1 MKKFKLTIIFLLFS
15 AILIIHQP
23 ALLANGLSSAKSV
36 AMGGAYIGL
45 ASGVDASKYNPANLG
60 FYSHQNNGLE
70 LIGFGASITNNSF
83 SLDDYNKYTGSLL
96 TSEDKQYLLDRI
108 PTEGLTVVADIRAS
122 ALSLALGSFVI
133 STEVIG
139 LADVNLNKDII
150 DLILNGNAYADTVEI
165 TGSYSEAVAYGAIG
179 FSYGRPI
186 YSNGTRQI
194 AVGTTIKFIRGIA
207 TEEVVELNGLAS
219 TYANGF
225 EGEGNIIAR
234 TATGGSGYTI
244 DLGAALK
251 LNDSYNVGLSISN
264 VVSNISWNIETE
276 EHGYIFSFDSM
287 TIDNSD
293 QDIVVSNDYTI
304 PTNSFEST
312 LPSTLTIG
320 VAKLQGKFLWTIDWQ
335 QGFRQAAGSSSEPR
349 LSFGLEWSPLKAI
362 PLRAGFASGGNKNTS
377 FSFGS
382 GLNLSAFYFDFAMIS
397 GASMSPYSTKGL
409 NFAIS
414 TGINF

>member
-1 MKKFKLTIIFLLFS
+1 MKQCKLTIIFLLFS
-15 AILIIHQP
+15 VILLIHQP
-23 ALLANGLSSAKSV
+23 SLLANGLSSARAA
-36 AMGGAYIGL
+36 AMGGAHIGL

-60 FYSHQNNGLE
+60 FSSHQNNGLE
-70 LIGFGASITNNSF
+70 LVGFGASIANNSF
-83 SLDDYNKYTGSLL
+83 SLDDYNKYTGALL
-96 TSEDKQYLLDRI
+96 TEDDKQYLLDKI

-122 ALSLALGSFVI
+122 ALSLALGSIVI

-165 TGSYSEAVAYGAIG
+165 TGSYSEAVAYGSIG
-179 FSYGRPI
+179 LSYGRSI
-186 YSNGTRQI
+186 YSYGTRQI
-194 AVGTTIKFIRGIA
+194 SIGTTLKLIRGIA

-225 EGEGNIIAR
+225 VGEGNIIAR
-234 TATGGSGYTI
+234 TATGGSGYTV
-244 DLGAALK
+244 DMGAALK
-251 LNDSYNVGLSISN
+251 LNETYNIGLSISN
-264 VVSNISWNIETE
+264 VVSDISWNKDTE
-276 EHGYIFSFDSM
+276 EHGYIFAFDSM

-293 QDIVVSNDYTI
+293 QDIVVSDDYSI
-304 PTNSFEST
+304 PTNSFKST

-320 VAKLQGKFLWTIDWQ
+320 VAKAQGKLLWAIDWQ

-349 LSFGLEWSPLKAI
+349 LSLGLEWN
-362 PLRAGFASGGNKNTS
+362 PLRVFPFRTGFASGGNKNTS
-377 FSFGS
+377 FSIGS
-382 GLNLSAFYFDFAMIS
+382 GLNLSAFYLDIAMIS

-414 TGINF
+414 TGLNF